1 MESCAQKKAYKAK
14 DYKSDLKPIWCPG
27 CGDYTVLNSITR
39 ALAELA
45 LPPER
50 GRGRL
55 RHRLLLA
62 IPAYTSVYG
71 FHGVHGRALPAATG

>member
-39 ALAELA
+39 ALAELG
-45 LPPER
+45 
-50 GRGRL
+50 GRHLKPSVLELGG
-55 RHRLLLA
+55 HAPVLLSF
-62 IPAYTSVYG
+62 TQS
-71 FHGVHGRALPAATG
+71 GVLDSGSTVTGY